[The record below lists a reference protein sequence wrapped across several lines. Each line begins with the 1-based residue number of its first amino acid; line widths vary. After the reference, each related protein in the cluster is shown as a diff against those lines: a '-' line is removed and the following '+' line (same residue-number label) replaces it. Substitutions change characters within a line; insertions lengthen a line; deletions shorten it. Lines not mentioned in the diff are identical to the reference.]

1 MITSTLTDVIFLG
14 SIITLILVIRHDIKN
29 CLNQSTNEDEDN
41 EEIDKNKLSY
51 FS

>member
-14 SIITLILVIRHDIKN
+14 SIITLILIIRHDIKS

-41 EEIDKNKLSY
+41 EETDKNKLSY